1 MEPLRSPANTLSI
14 RARAFALIKEHSF
27 AVGDFTLASGK
38 KSNYYINCK
47 MATLDSEGLYH
58 IAELMLNKLD
68 GIECDAIGGLTLG
81 ADPIVGAMTALA
93 HKRGR
98 KLLGFIVRK
107 EAKDHGTKS
116 MVEGPLG
123 EGMKVAIIEDV
134 ATTGGS
140 ASKAIEAALAFNC
153 DIVKILVIVDRRQGA
168 EEKFREM
175 KIAFDPVFRKED
187 LGL

>member
-1 MEPLRSPANTLSI
+1 MTNQQ
-14 RARAFALIKEHSF
+14 ARLKEILLEKAIKF
-27 AVGDFTLASGK
+27 GDFTLASGK

-58 IAELMLNKLD
+58 IAELMLDKLD
-68 GIECDAIGGLTLG
+68 GLECDAVGGLTLG

-98 KLLGFIVRK
+98 KLLGFLVRK

-116 MVEGPLG
+116 MVEGPLAD
-123 EGMKVAIIEDV
+123 GMKVAIIEDV

-140 ASKAIEAALAFNC
+140 AGKAIEAALAFNC
-153 DIVKILVIVDRRQGA
+153 QIVKILVIVDRRQGA

-175 KIAFDPVFRKED
+175 KIDFDPIFRKED

>member
-1 MEPLRSPANTLSI
+1 MNGSKSRLREILLEKA
-14 RARAFALIKEHSF
+14 IKF
-27 AVGDFTLASGK
+27 GDFTLASGQ

-58 IAELMLNKLD
+58 IAELMLDKLD
-68 GIECDAIGGLTLG
+68 GIECDAVGGLTIG
-81 ADPIVGAMTALA
+81 ADPIVGARVALA

-98 KLLGFIVRK
+98 KLVGFLVRK
-107 EAKDHGTKS
+107 EAKDHGTKNLI
-116 MVEGPLG
+116 EGPLG

-140 ASKAIEAALAFNC
+140 AGKAIDAARALHC
-153 DIVKILVIVDRRQGA
+153 EIVKILVIVDRRQGA
-168 EEKFREM
+168 EEKFRAM
-175 KIAFDPVFRKED
+175 NIPFDPIFRKEE

>member
-1 MEPLRSPANTLSI
+1 MNDNKTRLKEILLEKA
-14 RARAFALIKEHSF
+14 IKF
-27 AVGDFTLASGK
+27 GDFTLASGK

-47 MATLDSEGLYH
+47 MATLDSEGLYL
-58 IAELMLNKLD
+58 ISELMLDKLE
-68 GIECDAIGGLTLG
+68 GVECDAIGGLTLG
-81 ADPIVGAMTALA
+81 ADPIIGAMTALA

-116 MVEGPLG
+116 QVEGPLG

-140 ASKAIEAALAFNC
+140 AAKAIEAARAFGC
-153 DIVKILVIVDRRQGA
+153 EIVKILVIVDRRQGA
-168 EEKFREM
+168 EENFQKM
-175 KIAFDPVFRKED
+175 NIPFDPIFRKED

>member
-1 MEPLRSPANTLSI
+1 MNGNKPRLKEILLEKA
-14 RARAFALIKEHSF
+14 IKF
-27 AVGDFTLASGK
+27 GDFTLASGQ

-58 IAELMLNKLD
+58 IAELMLDKLE
-68 GIECDAIGGLTLG
+68 GIECDAIGGLTIG
-81 ADPIVGAMTALA
+81 ADPIVGAIAALA

-98 KLLGFIVRK
+98 KLIGFLVRK
-107 EAKDHGTKS
+107 EAKDHGTKNL
-116 MVEGPLG
+116 VEGPLS

-140 ASKAIEAALAFNC
+140 AAKAIDAAKVLHC
-153 DIVKILVIVDRRQGA
+153 EIVKILVIVDRRQGA
-168 EEKFREM
+168 EEKFRQM
-175 KIAFDPVFRKED
+175 NIPFDPIFRKEE